1 MPDGV
6 TAASPSQGT
15 AFSIAQSVQWCTFS
29 ARTVASDL
37 QAVIDEREEKVC
49 AFAYLDPAQ
58 LATQAASIDAGPK
71 GPLAGVPVAIKD
83 VIQTLGMPTA
93 HNTARY
99 RGVYSGGD
107 AACVDRLRQAG
118 AVIVGKTE
126 TTEFAATQAGPRTN
140 NPHKLGHT
148 PGGSSSGSAAAV
160 AAGMAAIALGTQTG
174 GSTIRPASYCGIF
187 GWKPTWNSVSREG
200 AKMYSATCDTIGFY
214 ARDAGDFMRL
224 ADLYEFEACDQF
236 KTFEGLRVG
245 VTTAPFEDKAGPE
258 TTEALDR
265 TIAILRDGGATVEEL
280 PLPEGF
286 RDLPEAHRRIL
297 WREGRSAFLNEV
309 RGTPG
314 IDPFFAEVVDGTPY
328 DPADLRWA
336 YRTADRVRAAFD
348 ETMED
353 FDLVL
358 TPSAT
363 GPAPEGLENT
373 GDPSFNLVWTLLQV
387 PVVSVPMHMV
397 GRLPVGVSLVARR
410 YEDRRAIA
418 AAKLLHPDPVAPVVP
433 EP

>member
-15 AFSIAQSVQWCTFS
+15 AFSIAQAVQWCTFS
-29 ARTVASDL
+29 ARTVAADL
-37 QAVIDEREEKVC
+37 QAIIDEREALVG

-58 LATQAASIDAGPK
+58 LATQAAAVDAAPK
-71 GPLAGVPVAIKD
+71 GPFAGVPVAIKD

-126 TTEFAATQAGPRTN
+126 TTEFAATQAGPRTQ

-224 ADLYEFEACDQF
+224 ADLYEFEPCEVP
-236 KTFEGLRVG
+236 KTLKGLRIG
-245 VTTAPFEDKAGPE
+245 MTMAPCEDRASPE
-258 TTEALDR
+258 TVEAME
-265 TIAILRDGGATVEEL
+265 IAAELLREAGASVEEL

-314 IDPFFAEVVDGTPY
+314 IDPFFAEVVDGAPL
-328 DPADLRWA
+328 DPADVRWA
-336 YRTADRVRAAFD
+336 YRTADRARAAFD
-348 ETMED
+348 ETMDD

-387 PVVSVPMHMV
+387 PVVSVPLHKA

-418 AAKLLHPDPVAPVVP
+418 AAKLLLPDPVAPVVP
-433 EP
+433 EY